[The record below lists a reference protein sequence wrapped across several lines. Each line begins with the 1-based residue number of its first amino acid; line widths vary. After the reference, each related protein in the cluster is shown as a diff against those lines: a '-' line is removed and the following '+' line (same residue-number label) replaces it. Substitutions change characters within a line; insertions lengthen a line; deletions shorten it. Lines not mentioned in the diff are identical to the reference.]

1 MQDDRESRPAVSA
14 HGLSRRFHVEW
25 AVRDV
30 TFVLP
35 PHSVLL
41 VVGPKASGKTTLL
54 RLPATA
60 LRPTDGGGSVFG
72 HDLVRYANADR
83 VLTGCAATWAGAY
96 DLLTVR
102 E

>member
-35 PHSVLL
+35 PRSVLL
-41 VVGPKASGKTTLL
+41 LVGPNASGKTTLL
-54 RLPATA
+54 RLLATA
-60 LRPTDGGGSVFG
+60 LRPTDGCGSI
-72 HDLVRYANADR
+72 L
-83 VLTGCAATWAGAY
+83 AATWFVTLMRYAGWRRSWGPPPAR
-96 DLLTVR
+96 TTS
-102 E
+102 

>member
-1 MQDDRESRPAVSA
+1 MQDDREPRPAVSA
-14 HGLSRRFHVEW
+14 HSLSRQFHVEW

-41 VVGPKASGKTTLL
+41 VVGPNASGKTTLL
-54 RLPATA
+54 RLLATA

-72 HDLVRYANADR
+72 RDLVRDANAVR
-83 VLTGCAATWAGAY
+83 VLTAFASRTRSRPNT
-96 DLLTVR
+96 DPP
-102 E
+102 